1 MSKINQTEAIVFRK
15 RSLLEKDTFI
25 TFFSEN
31 EGKITAIA
39 KGIKKIT
46 SRRAPHIQTGNL
58 VNVIL
63 YEKNDRLY
71 LQGSELISAFSA
83 IKSDAVKIDFQYLM
97 LFILDRILPERQK
110 EEDVYVLTKTFI
122 IELAKSQSF
131 NKERMCHYLQKL
143 LILLGYHKKNS
154 TYLELLRHTEE
165 IIHEKIPQSI
175 I

>member
-25 TFFSEN
+25 TFFSES

-46 SRRAPHIQTGNL
+46 SKRAPHIQTGNL
-58 VNVIL
+58 VDVIL

-71 LQGSELISAFSA
+71 LQDSKLISAFSA
-83 IKSDAVKIDFQYLM
+83 IKSDTAKIDFQYLM

-110 EEDVYVLTKTFI
+110 EQDVYILTKTFI
-122 IELAKSQSF
+122 IELAKSQGF
-131 NKERMCHYLQKL
+131 NKERMCYYLRKL
-143 LILLGYHKKNS
+143 LTLLGYHKKNT